1 MEKFIPSDL
10 GDDKKS
16 FFPISEK
23 SNESNKYNFE
33 DIEKIRNFNKDAYTR
48 GHSDRV
54 SAYSV
59 LIGKYLGL
67 PENQLDLL
75 RIGGLFHDIGK
86 TGIPDNILFN
96 FRK

>member
-1 MEKFIPSDL
+1 MEKFIPSDF
-10 GDDKKS
+10 DNEKKS
-16 FFPISEK
+16 FFPISEQ
-23 SNESNKYNFE
+23 SNENKYNSE

-67 PENQLDLL
+67 PEKDLDVL
-75 RIGGLFHDIGK
+75 RIGGL
-86 TGIPDNILFN
+86 
-96 FRK
+96 